1 MAPIRC
7 PFTSCKWTVLNG
19 TTARKL
25 RHLGNCSSCGFIWL
39 TILLNSQMFYSFVFW
54 PLIRIPPLN
63 HSLTLYSDAISHE
76 IILLPVRKKNIFAIG
91 ILWFLSTFTSYT
103 FEIFVN
109 ILLIPFATGTIFRTV
124 PSTGKPLQMPALQ
137 VCICWTKH
145 WFSSYTPSPFSC
157 KVISFF
163 MNFFFNVPIIF
174 VFLSCWSGSLYD
186 KRPTALLFLPYRALF
201 WIICASE
208 LVHIRIRIKV
218 LKIMQIQIRNRV
230 GTMCFVSECELYLM
244 VNYS

>member
-91 ILWFLSTFTSYT
+91 ILWFLSTFSHLKSLS
-103 FEIFVN
+103 IF
-109 ILLIPFATGTIFRTV
+109 
-124 PSTGKPLQMPALQ
+124 
-137 VCICWTKH
+137 C
-145 WFSSYTPSPFSC
+145 
-157 KVISFF
+157 
-163 MNFFFNVPIIF
+163 
-174 VFLSCWSGSLYD
+174 LYHSQ
-186 KRPTALLFLPYRALF
+186 PEQF
-201 WIICASE
+201 SE
-208 LVHIRIRIKV
+208 LFHQRESHFKCLHFKCAYAGPSIDSLRTHLRHSHA
-218 LKIMQIQIRNRV
+218 R
-230 GTMCFVSECELYLM
+230 
-244 VNYS
+244 

>member
-1 MAPIRC
+1 
-7 PFTSCKWTVLNG
+7 
-19 TTARKL
+19 
-25 RHLGNCSSCGFIWL
+25 
-39 TILLNSQMFYSFVFW
+39 MFYSFVFW

-91 ILWFLSTFTSYT
+91 ILWFLSTFSHLKSLS
-103 FEIFVN
+103 IS
-109 ILLIPFATGTIFRTV
+109 ISFATGTIFRTV

-186 KRPTALLFLPYRALF
+186 KRPKDSPGLHFFEHFFYNVFALQGSILNYMCVGSGSGLRFL
-201 WIICASE
+201 
-208 LVHIRIRIKV
+208 K
-218 LKIMQIQIRNRV
+218 
-230 GTMCFVSECELYLM
+230 
-244 VNYS
+244 

>member
-25 RHLGNCSSCGFIWL
+25 RHLGNCSSCGFILL
-39 TILLNSQMFYSFVFW
+39 TILLKSTNVLQFCFLTTNSYPTLESFADFVFGRNFSW
-54 PLIRIPPLN
+54 N
-63 HSLTLYSDAISHE
+63 HFVAGKEKKYFCHWYFV
-76 IILLPVRKKNIFAIG
+76 ILVHL
-91 ILWFLSTFTSYT
+91 YT

-186 KRPTALLFLPYRALF
+186 KRPKDSPGLHFFEHFFYNVFALQGSILNYM
-201 WIICASE
+201 C
-208 LVHIRIRIKV
+208 
-218 LKIMQIQIRNRV
+218 V
-230 GTMCFVSECELYLM
+230 GTCTYQDPD
-244 VNYS
+244 